1 MLVFQYLVKRYRYSI
16 AAHQLNLIMGR
27 DHQKFHNKQRF
38 NKNKG
43 NFNQNYDKSWQT
55 DKRLLECDVGITK
68 YISDIEGFHGIIK
81 AR

>member
-1 MLVFQYLVKRYRYSI
+1 MQVIVRRFRHSL
-16 AAHQLNLIMGR
+16 AAQQLNLIMGR

-55 DKRLLECDVGITK
+55 DKRLLEDNVGITK